1 MTAIAK
7 KKSLQ
12 TLTSRQ
18 EVEKNNMIVYIEE
31 TQNLETTQV
40 FSIEDKTQES
50 YFKHF
55 NIQL

>member
-1 MTAIAK
+1 MTAIEK

-31 TQNLETTQV
+31 TQNLETPQV

-50 YFKHF
+50 HFKHF
-55 NIQL
+55 NMQL